1 MYILI
6 YVMYI
11 LSICR
16 YIPISGYMYHMRYVR
31 ETVAKCVHMPK
42 RCIYPVYIQ
51 EYADIRVIFTPNRL
65 NFGYSGVRI
74 PKISGFDP
82 LFLYLIVPYTEEI
95 SGGGA

>member
-1 MYILI
+1 
-6 YVMYI
+6 MYI

-16 YIPISGYMYHMRYVR
+16 YIPISGYIPHMRYVR

-42 RCIYPVYIQ
+42 RGIYPVYIQ

-74 PKISGFDP
+74 PRFGVENRPFHPWKGKYYPIRGSETP
-82 LFLYLIVPYTEEI
+82 I
-95 SGGGA
+95 